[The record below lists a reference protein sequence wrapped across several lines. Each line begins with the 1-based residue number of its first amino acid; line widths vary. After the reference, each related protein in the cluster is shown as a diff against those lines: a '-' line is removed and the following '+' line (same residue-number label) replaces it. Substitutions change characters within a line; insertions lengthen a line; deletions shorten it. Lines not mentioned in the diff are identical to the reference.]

1 MSISSTEYSFY
12 STQHPELDLLTQTK
26 AEYSDVAYSPFSPYP
41 VEDCPDEASAL
52 AAELEQQQQRSPQG
66 TSPSLHPGTSLSQ
79 RPGTTMSQRP
89 GTAMSQRNRAQS
101 RQSNQSR
108 VSFREDVPG
117 GSDRQSNASTASP
130 IARRSPPKDK
140 TPPKTVENEY
150 GDLEAEIINDDTDDD
165 GFADEILSDL
175 SSMDPTCLVIPTS
188 TKAHAGVARYKDFIR
203 MLPVHLSKMILGYLD
218 QASLNNCVCVSKNWR
233 GLAEEVHREHYVQQA
248 LWEEVMLMQV
258 MIITLSLIN
267 FKSTLNVFL
276 HC

>member
-12 STQHPELDLLTQTK
+12 STQHPDLDLLTQTK
-26 AEYSDVAYSPFSPYP
+26 PEYADVPYSPFSPNP

-52 AAELEQQQQRSPQG
+52 AAELEQQKRSPQG
-66 TSPSLHPGTSLSQ
+66 TSPSIHPGTSLSQ
-79 RPGTTMSQRP
+79 RPSTTMSQRP

-108 VSFREDVPG
+108 VSFRDDVPT
-117 GSDRQSNASTASP
+117 GSDRQSNTSSASP
-130 IARRSPPKDK
+130 KARRSPPKDK
-140 TPPKTVENEY
+140 TPTRSPEDEY
-150 GDLEAEIINDDTDDD
+150 ADIEAEIINDDTDDD
-165 GFADEILSDL
+165 GFAEEILSDL

-218 QASLNNCVCVSKNWR
+218 QVSLNNCVCVSKNWR

-258 MIITLSLIN
+258 NILL
-267 FKSTLNVFL
+267 
-276 HC
+276 